1 MILTLWIVFV
11 LFALGY
17 YRKPKRKKAASY
29 KPAPADPAKIAAQN
43 ERERKQAEKAQ
54 IQVEQAESDIGHY
67 TEQLAGRYKMLF
79 DAIHQLEIAQ
89 TEVDRDNAL
98 NKLGAVTG
106 NKAVKQH
113 IRDRDRYQKQ
123 VLTLSQQIHIDEKR
137 KRNAERI
144 IDSAGKT

>member
-1 MILTLWIVFV
+1 MILTLWLVFI
-11 LFALGY
+11 LFVLGY
-17 YRKPKRKKAASY
+17 YRKPKKKTVSRKPIA
-29 KPAPADPAKIAAQN
+29 ADPAKTAAQI
-43 ERERKQAEKAQ
+43 EKERKQAEKAQ
-54 IQVEQAESDIGHY
+54 AKVEQAESDIGHY
-67 TEQLAGRYKMLF
+67 TEQLEGRYKMLF

-123 VLTLSQQIHIDEKR
+123 VLTLSQQIHTDEKR

-144 IDSAGKT
+144 IDSAGQ